1 MNGNGAA
8 VATVATASTND
19 NGNGEFI
26 AKQKKRLEEEK
37 SILIKERENLTN
49 PKKVNYNFEGDPAWE
64 NKIRRVGEKLSAV
77 EIALMRVKNG
87 SYLTCTSCGKEIEK
101 QRLEACP
108 ATRICCGCMPAE
120 PPKKIRRF

>member
-1 MNGNGAA
+1 MNGKNEIAE
-8 VATVATASTND
+8 ATVATASQ
-19 NGNGEFI
+19 NGNGDFI
-26 AKQKKRLEEEK
+26 TRQQVRLEEEK

-108 ATRICCGCMPAE
+108 APRICCGCMPVE
-120 PPKKIRRF
+120 PPKKMRRF

>member
-1 MNGNGAA
+1 MNGENGTAA
-8 VATVATASTND
+8 VTSTASQ
-19 NGNGEFI
+19 NGKSDFI
-26 AKQKKRLEEEK
+26 ARQRIRLEEEK

-77 EIALMRVKNG
+77 EIALMRVQNG
-87 SYLTCTSCGKEIEK
+87 SYLTCTGCGKQIEEK
-101 QRLEACP
+101 RLEACP
-108 ATRICCGCMPAE
+108 ATRICCGCMPSD